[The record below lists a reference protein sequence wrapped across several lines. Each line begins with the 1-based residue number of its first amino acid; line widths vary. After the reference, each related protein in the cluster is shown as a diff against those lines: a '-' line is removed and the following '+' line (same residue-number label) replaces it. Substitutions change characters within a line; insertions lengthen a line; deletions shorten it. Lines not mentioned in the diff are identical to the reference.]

1 MNLGKL
7 VFFFN
12 FLIGFSFRS
21 SYLIAFELSTFFI
34 LVLAENSAILSGGI
48 CYFTLI
54 VLVG

>member
-21 SYLIAFELSTFFI
+21 SCLISFELSTFFI